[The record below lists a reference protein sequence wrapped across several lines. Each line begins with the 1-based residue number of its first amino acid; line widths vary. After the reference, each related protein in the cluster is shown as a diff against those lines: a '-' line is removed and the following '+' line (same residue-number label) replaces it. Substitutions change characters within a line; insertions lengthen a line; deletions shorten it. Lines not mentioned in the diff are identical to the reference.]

1 MEKKVD
7 ILRFLREAQER
18 KLITSNSMNK
28 VDSFRKDLE
37 RLKAMLPEGTI
48 EYLLCDSLDDKFYE
62 LLGELKE
69 EFFALGEI
77 SSQLEE

>member
-1 MEKKVD
+1 MKKKVD
-7 ILRFLREAQER
+7 ILRFLRGAQER
-18 KLITSNSMNK
+18 KLITSKAMNK
-28 VDSFRKDLE
+28 VDSFREDLE
-37 RLKAMLPEGTI
+37 KLKEQLPEGSE
-48 EYLLCDSLDDKFYE
+48 EYQLCASLDDKFYD

>member
-1 MEKKVD
+1 MEKVNV
-7 ILRFLREAQER
+7 LRFLREAQER
-18 KLITSNSMNK
+18 KLITSKAMKK
-28 VDSFRKDLE
+28 VDSFREKLE
-37 RLKAMLPEGTI
+37 KLKEMLLEESE
-48 EYLLCDSLDDKFYE
+48 EYQLCAYLDDEFYD

>member
-1 MEKKVD
+1 MKKKVD

-18 KLITSNSMNK
+18 KLITSKAMNK
-28 VDSFRKDLE
+28 VDSFREDLE
-37 RLKAMLPEGTI
+37 RLKEQLPEGS
-48 EYLLCDSLDDKFYE
+48 EGYQLCASLDDKFYD

>member
-1 MEKKVD
+1 MEKVN

-18 KLITSNSMNK
+18 KLITSEAMKK
-28 VDSFRKDLE
+28 VDSFREKLE
-37 RLKAMLPEGTI
+37 KLKKMLLEESE
-48 EYLLCDSLDDKFYE
+48 EYQLCASLDDEFYD

>member
-7 ILRFLREAQER
+7 ILRFLREAHER
-18 KLITSNSMNK
+18 KFITSNAMNK
-28 VDSFRKDLE
+28 VDSFREDLE
-37 RLKAMLPEGTI
+37 KLKTMLPEGTN

-69 EFFALGEI
+69 EFFGLGEI